1 MIHDRRRSTL
11 SIFSVSANAL
21 LSFGGYATGRA
32 SGRVPGRATVA
43 PSEAPV
49 DIGVFVGGSTFVGH
63 GAIVDGAAR
72 LTLRRGLSGFV
83 TMFVCV
89 AGEVRGVIEALA
101 EDGSLLVSGR
111 DGFVD
116 AIEYLESFGARDSEI
131 DTVSALDEETARWW
145 MTSLAMRGFVE
156 GPPAGAR
163 RVGHVME
170 GGG

>member
-1 MIHDRRRSTL
+1 MIHDRRRSDL

-21 LSFGGYATGRA
+21 LSFGGHATGRTPR
-32 SGRVPGRATVA
+32 RVPGRASVV
-43 PSEAPV
+43 PSDVPV

-116 AIEYLESFGARDSEI
+116 ALEYLDAFGATDSAI
-131 DTVSALDEETARWW
+131 DTVSVLDEETARWW

-156 GPPAGAR
+156 GPPADAR
-163 RVGHVME
+163 RVGLVAD

>member
-1 MIHDRRRSTL
+1 MILNRRRSNL

-21 LSFGGYATGRA
+21 LSFGGYATGRP
-32 SGRVPGRATVA
+32 RVPARATVV
-43 PSEAPV
+43 PSDVTV
-49 DIGVFVGGSTFVGH
+49 DIGVFVAGSTFVGH
-63 GAIVDGAAR
+63 GTIVDGAAR

-116 AIEYLESFGARDSEI
+116 ALEYLEAFGARDSEI
-131 DTVSALDEETARWW
+131 DTVSILDDETARWW

-156 GPPAGAR
+156 GPAADAR